1 MRSVLV
7 AALSSCADNRLRPQ
21 ARRFLGGLSADEL
34 QFIAEFLGASVLE
47 SEFAGQVAGG
57 SRCELAERV
66 GEFHRTRFGALPSRD
81 QDHKTILL
89 LEFLCRSGLRKT
101 PAAARAAHA

>member
-7 AALSSCADNRLRPQ
+7 AALSSCADNRRRPG

-47 SEFAGQVAGG
+47 SEFAGEPAGQ
-57 SRCELAERV
+57 SRGELADRLA
-66 GEFHRTRFGALPSRD
+66 EFHRTRFGELPSRD

-89 LEFLCRSGLRKT
+89 LEFLCRSGLRKA
-101 PAAARAAHA
+101 PAAVRAAHA

>member
-7 AALSSCADNRLRPQ
+7 AALSSCADNRLRPE

-47 SEFAGQVAGG
+47 ECAGETAGESRRGLSE
-57 SRCELAERV
+57 RLA
-66 GEFHRTRFGALPSRD
+66 EFHRTRFGELPSRD

-89 LEFLCRSGLRKT
+89 LEFLCRSGLRKA

>member
-1 MRSVLV
+1 VRSVLV
-7 AALSSCADNRLRPQ
+7 AALSSCADNRLRPE

-47 SEFAGQVAGG
+47 SQVADEVAG
-57 SRCELAERV
+57 SRRELAERLA
-66 GEFHRTRFGALPSRD
+66 EFHRTRFGELPSRD

-89 LEFLCRSGLRKT
+89 LEFLCRSGLRKA